1 MYSIEVKK
9 RKNSRKYTPIKEF
22 ETEKEVINYM
32 KENKITFAGT
42 PYIFTHIM
50 LSDDS
55 IIKLNCMGMIS
66 SPSKLRDMLT
76 GKEAEK
82 C

>member
-1 MYSIEVKK
+1 MYSIEIKK

-42 PYIFTHIM
+42 PYIFTYIL
-50 LSDDS
+50 LSNDS
-55 IIKLNCMGMIS
+55 VIKLKCNNIIC
-66 SPSKLRDMLT
+66 SPIKLRDMLQ
-76 GKEAEK
+76 GKEAQK
-82 C
+82 I